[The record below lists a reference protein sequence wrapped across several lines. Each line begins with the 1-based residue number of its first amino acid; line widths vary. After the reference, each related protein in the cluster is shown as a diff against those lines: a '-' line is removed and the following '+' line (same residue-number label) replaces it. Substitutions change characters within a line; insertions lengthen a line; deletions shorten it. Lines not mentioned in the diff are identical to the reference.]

1 MANTGTPT
9 TSNAVKARCAMRIT
23 FLQVAK
29 PRFIQR
35 KGMRGRTNYTLQ
47 LRCCV
52 LVKSRPQIRR
62 PSRVGTALKCVPTEM
77 LCPNRGR
84 LPAPRVE
91 RKMVGHLRNL
101 AADSIESSVVV
112 ALVESLGDP
121 ASDLP
126 HFGFFHPTRCECGRA
141 DANAGWLER
150 RVGVVW

>member
-1 MANTGTPT
+1 MLCFGKVAPADKK
-9 TSNAVKARCAMRIT
+9 AVPWGA
-23 FLQVAK
+23 
-29 PRFIQR
+29 
-35 KGMRGRTNYTLQ
+35 
-47 LRCCV
+47 
-52 LVKSRPQIRR
+52 
-62 PSRVGTALKCVPTEM
+62 ALKYVLTEM

-91 RKMVGHLRNL
+91 RKVVGHLRNL